1 MSMTTNSTYI
11 YQVWQN
17 FTIEVPSKIYF
28 IGGGSVENGFVQAK
42 PGTAQNKV
50 SSHETNVNIHSNNRN
65 FLRFGHNK

>member
-1 MSMTTNSTYI
+1 MTTNSTYI

-17 FTIEVPSKIYF
+17 IAIEFPRKIYF

-50 SSHETNVNIHSNNRN
+50 S
-65 FLRFGHNK
+65 